1 MKQEISEEEFL
12 KMSEEEQELYLKK
25 RESDR
30 QLKAI
35 LYFVLP
41 FIIIVLICAFYFI
54 QMLEERSKKLP
65 ANSDT
70 KVSMLLSDLPVIELL

>member
-1 MKQEISEEEFL
+1 MKQDISEEEFL

-41 FIIIVLICAFYFI
+41 FIVIMLICAFYFLKMI
-54 QMLEERSKKLP
+54 EETSKKQS
-65 ANSDT
+65 ANSGIT
-70 KVSMLLSDLPVIELL
+70 VNTLL

>member
-1 MKQEISEEEFL
+1 MKQDISEEEFL
-12 KMSEEEQELYLKK
+12 KMSEDEQELYLKK

-41 FIIIVLICAFYFI
+41 FIVIMLICAFYFLKMI
-54 QMLEERSKKLP
+54 EETSKKQS
-65 ANSDT
+65 ANLAIT
-70 KVSMLLSDLPVIELL
+70 VSKLL

>member
-1 MKQEISEEEFL
+1 MKQDISEEEFL
-12 KMSEEEQELYLKK
+12 KMSEDEQELYLKK

-41 FIIIVLICAFYFI
+41 FIVIMLICAFYFLKMI
-54 QMLEERSKKLP
+54 EETSKKQS
-65 ANSDT
+65 ANSAIT
-70 KVSMLLSDLPVIELL
+70 VSTLLCC